1 MDVFFSYRDFFVLVF
16 LVLFFF
22 AAGVQF
28 ARFFMCLPIQ
38 KKLQSELASK
48 VREAEQAK
56 KETEQI
62 KKKAEQAKKETEQ
75 AKKETEQAKKETEQA
90 KKETEQAKRDF
101 FGLSCEIREER
112 KQLTIEKKKAINQQ
126 KRYERQQGNLS
137 QIIEKGIQKGIQQA
151 EWEQAE
157 RNAYLPYEDRS

>member
-75 AKKETEQAKKETEQA
+75 AKKETEQAKKEA
-90 KKETEQAKRDF
+90 EQAKRDF
-101 FGLSCEIREER
+101 FELSCEIREEK
-112 KQLTIEKKKAINQQ
+112 KQLTIEKKKAHNQQ
-126 KRYERQQGNLS
+126 KRYERQRGNLS
-137 QIIEKGIQKGIQQA
+137 QIIQKGIQKA
-151 EWEQAE
+151 EWERAE

>member
-1 MDVFFSYRDFFVLVF
+1 MDVFFSYRDLFVLIF

-28 ARFFMCLPIQ
+28 ARFFICLKIQ
-38 KKLQSELASK
+38 K
-48 VREAEQAK
+48 EAEQAK
-56 KETEQI
+56 KE
-62 KKKAEQAKKETEQ
+62 AEQAKKETEQ

-90 KKETEQAKRDF
+90 KKETEQAKKEAEQAKRDF